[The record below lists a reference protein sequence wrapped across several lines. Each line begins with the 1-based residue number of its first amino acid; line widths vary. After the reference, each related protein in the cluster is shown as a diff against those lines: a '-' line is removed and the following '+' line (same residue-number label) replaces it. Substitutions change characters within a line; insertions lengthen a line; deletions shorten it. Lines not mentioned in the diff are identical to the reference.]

1 MLKAGMIKSEIEE
14 ELAGKGD
21 FIQID
26 YLTRFLKEPLTMDM
40 KKFVFLK
47 LAELYE
53 KISMLKEAAKNYS
66 NAAMVSIAFSEKINH
81 YMKEAKLY
89 IKADDFEKS
98 DEAMKKAMSQANS
111 TEKNE
116 IYLTVKEFYKQQAEA
131 YGKNLKRASAARVYE
146 KLLEMKISDL
156 ERKELKERLLEI
168 YDKLG
173 KTKEYIFLKKGC
185 NQGVVK
191 S

>member
-1 MLKAGMIKSEIEE
+1 MLKTGMIKSEIEG

-53 KISMLKEAAKNYS
+53 KISMLKEAAKNYD
-66 NAAMVSIAFSEKINH
+66 NAAMISILFSEKINH
-81 YMKEAKLY
+81 YMKEAELY

-98 DEAMKKAMSQANS
+98 DRAMKKAMSQANS

-116 IYLTVKEFYKQQAEA
+116 IYITVKDFYKRQAEI
-131 YGKNLKRASAARVYE
+131 YEKNLKRAHAARFYE
-146 KLLEMKISDL
+146 KLLEMKISDS
-156 ERKELKERLLEI
+156 ERKEIREKLLEI

-173 KTKEYIFLKKGC
+173 KRKEYLVLKKGL
-185 NQGVVK
+185 
-191 S
+191 

>member
-1 MLKAGMIKSEIEE
+1 MIKTGMVKSEIEE
-14 ELAGKGD
+14 QLAGKGD
-21 FIQID
+21 FVQID
-26 YLTRFLKEPLTMDM
+26 YLTKFLEEPLTMDM

-47 LAELYE
+47 LAVLYE
-53 KISMLKEAAKNYS
+53 KTSMLKEAAKNYD

-81 YMKEAKLY
+81 YMKEAELY

-116 IYLTVKEFYKQQAEA
+116 IYLAIKELYKRQAEA
-131 YGKNLKRASAARVYE
+131 YGKNLKRASVARVYE
-146 KLLEMKISDL
+146 RLLEMKISDS
-156 ERKELKERLLEI
+156 ERKEIKEKLLEI

-173 KTKEYIFLKKGC
+173 KTKEYLILKKGL
-185 NQGVVK
+185 
-191 S
+191 

>member
-1 MLKAGMIKSEIEE
+1 MIKTGMIKSEIEM

-21 FIQID
+21 FVQID

-47 LAELYE
+47 LTMLYE
-53 KISMLKEAAKNYS
+53 KVGMLEEAAKNYD

-81 YMKEAKLY
+81 HMKEAELY
-89 IKADDFEKS
+89 IKADDFEKA
-98 DEAMKKAMSQANS
+98 DTAMKKAMSQANS

-116 IYLTVKEFYKQQAEA
+116 IYITIKDFYKKQAEA
-131 YGKNLKRASAARVYE
+131 YEKNLKRVHAVKVYE
-146 KLLEMKISDL
+146 KLLEMRISDL
-156 ERKELKERLLEI
+156 ERKEIKDKLLEI

-173 KTKEYIFLKKGC
+173 KRG
-185 NQGVVK
+185 
-191 S
+191 

>member
-1 MLKAGMIKSEIEE
+1 
-14 ELAGKGD
+14 
-21 FIQID
+21 
-26 YLTRFLKEPLTMDM
+26 M

-53 KISMLKEAAKNYS
+53 KITMLKEAAKNYD

-81 YMKEAKLY
+81 YMKEAELY

-98 DEAMKKAMSQANS
+98 DEAMKKAMRQANS

-116 IYLTVKEFYKQQAEA
+116 IYLTVKDFYKQQAEA
-131 YGKNLKRASAARVYE
+131 YEKNLKRVGAARVYE
-146 KLLEMKISDL
+146 KLLEMKISDS
-156 ERKELKERLLEI
+156 ERKDIKEKLLEI

-173 KTKEYIFLKKGC
+173 KRKEYLILKKEL
-185 NQGVVK
+185 
-191 S
+191 

>member
-1 MLKAGMIKSEIEE
+1 MIKTGMVKSEIEE
-14 ELAGKGD
+14 QLAGKGN

-53 KISMLKEAAKNYS
+53 KISMLKEAAKNYD
-66 NAAMVSIAFSEKINH
+66 NAAMVSILFSEKINH
-81 YMKEAKLY
+81 YMKEAELY

-98 DEAMKKAMSQANS
+98 DRAMKKAMSQANS

-116 IYLTVKEFYKQQAEA
+116 IYITVKDFYKRQAEA
-131 YGKNLKRASAARVYE
+131 YEKNLKRAHAARFYE
-146 KLLEMKISDL
+146 KLLEMKISEL
-156 ERKELKERLLEI
+156 ERKEIKEKLLEI

-173 KTKEYIFLKKGC
+173 KRKEYLVLKKGC
-185 NQGVVK
+185 NQNP
-191 S
+191 